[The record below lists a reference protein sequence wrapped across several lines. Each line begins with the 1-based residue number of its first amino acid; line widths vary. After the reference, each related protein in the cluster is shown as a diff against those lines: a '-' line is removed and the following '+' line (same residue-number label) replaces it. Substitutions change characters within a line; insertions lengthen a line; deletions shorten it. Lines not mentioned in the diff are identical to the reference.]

1 MHTTFLLI
9 NLVAALASAGWGGTA
24 LVRPAVLSGTA
35 GTDLGEKFY
44 ARMYAART
52 IPLGLLAGLLP
63 FWAQGPPVAW
73 VLFTAAAV
81 QLADVGI
88 ALGKHD
94 RGMLLGAVGGTVVH
108 LAAGLLLG

>member
-1 MHTTFLLI
+1 MHATLLI
-9 NLVAALASAGWGGTA
+9 LNLAAALASAGWAGAA
-24 LVRPAVLSGTA
+24 LVRPAVLSGIASTSY
-35 GTDLGEKFY
+35 GERFY

-81 QLADVGI
+81 QFADVGI

-94 RGMLLGAVGGTVVH
+94 RGMLLGAVGGTAVH
-108 LAAGLLLG
+108 LAAELLLR

>member
-1 MHTTFLLI
+1 MHTALLI
-9 NLVAALASAGWGGTA
+9 LNLVAALASAGWAGAA

-35 GTDLGEKFY
+35 SPDYGEKFY

-52 IPLGLLAGLLP
+52 IPLGLLTGLLP
-63 FWAQGPPVAW
+63 FWAHGLPVAG

-81 QLADVGI
+81 QLADAGI

-94 RGMLLGAVGGTVVH
+94 RGMMLGALAGTAIH
-108 LAAGLLLG
+108 AAAGVLLR